1 MNNSYLFLG
10 PKRVAIYTDSDFI
23 MKSIDQWIFKWLQNG
38 WRTAN
43 GREVKH
49 KKKFRELLRLMENF
63 QVKWVCTYLIIAY
76 F

>member
-1 MNNSYLFLG
+1 MNNSSLILG
-10 PKRVAIYTDSDFI
+10 QKKVSIYTDSDFI

-63 QVKWVCTYLIIAY
+63 KIKWVCTYSFIVD